1 MVKLQFLKICPFLFS
16 HERGEERKKPMQ
28 SSKTDRRVKYT
39 KMVLKESLIELLEQK
54 PISRI
59 TIKEICEQAD
69 INRGTFYAH
78 YSDQYDL
85 LHKIEQE
92 LLDDITKYLASYD
105 FQASKPD
112 SIQIITQVFEY
123 VLQNGKLCQV
133 LLGENGDIEFQEKI
147 MRIVQRQCIEEWT
160 VKKSVDTET
169 AEYLYLFVIHGS
181 IGLVRKWLHN
191 GMKKPTDE
199 IAQMVV
205 RLTYDGLSAFI

>member
-1 MVKLQFLKICPFLFS
+1 M
-16 HERGEERKKPMQ
+16 
-28 SSKTDRRVKYT
+28 
-39 KMVLKESLIELLEQK
+39 
-54 PISRI
+54 
-59 TIKEICEQAD
+59 
-69 INRGTFYAH
+69 
-78 YSDQYDL
+78 
-85 LHKIEQE
+85 
-92 LLDDITKYLASYD
+92 
-105 FQASKPD
+105 
-112 SIQIITQVFEY
+112 FEY

-191 GMKKPTDE
+191 GMKKATTE

-205 RLTYDGLSAFI
+205 KLTYEGLSAFI

>member
-1 MVKLQFLKICPFLFS
+1 
-16 HERGEERKKPMQ
+16 MQ

-59 TIKEICEQAD
+59 TIKEICEKAD

-105 FQASKPD
+105 FQGSKPG
-112 SIQIITQVFEY
+112 SIQVITQVFEY

-160 VKKSVDTET
+160 GNQSVDADT

-191 GMKKPTDE
+191 GMKKPTGE
-199 IAQMVV
+199 IAQMVIQ
-205 RLTYDGLSAFI
+205 LTYSGLSAFI